1 MPRFDKLFGFDETKS
16 ENGVWVDV
24 PDGGRLKL
32 GMIGSHAYNQALDKH
47 IKRYRNLIR
56 ATGNLTVEQ
65 NTAVTIQVYAD
76 SVLLDWDGYEDEHG
90 QPLKCTRDNKVK
102 MLTKYPNFRT
112 LIESYAG
119 DRDIF
124 QDDIEADA
132 KNSSSMSSG
141 PVNSAT

>member
-1 MPRFDKLFGFDETKS
+1 MPRFDTLFGFDEQKS

-90 QPLKCTRDNKVK
+90 QPMKCTRENKVK
-102 MLTKYPNFRT
+102 MLTKYPNFKT
-112 LIESYAG
+112 LVESYAG

-124 QDDIEADA
+124 QEDINGDLGNL
-132 KNSSSMSSG
+132 NSSSDGVSDL
-141 PVNSAT
+141 AT